1 MQDSAYKTKAQR
13 GPPAGPA
20 NLIDP
25 MYANLGIYEIGDNLL
40 WADNL
45 FYVPSEQNSYARSL
59 LTCVPLTETMHKQY
73 R

>member
-1 MQDSAYKTKAQR
+1 MQDITNKTTAQR

-20 NLIDP
+20 DLIDP
-25 MYANLGIYEIGDNLL
+25 MYANLGIYEIADNLL

-59 LTCVPLTETMHKQY
+59 LMYDIPNETTNKQHH
-73 R
+73 